1 MAWRSRLTVA
11 VGLGL
16 TVAAAACSGGSSSAT
31 SPSGV
36 TPSSLEASGQ
46 STRDF
51 NVTVTPTSV
60 EVGAATLQ
68 VTVTR
73 DVTSGQSQQLGS
85 AEIYVPAGFTIHV
98 GEQYHQRELDQRS
111 FGTNGPRRC

>member
-1 MAWRSRLTVA
+1 MNKSVQRPWRTRLTSA

-36 TPSSLEASGQ
+36 TPSSLEANGPSPAQ
-46 STRDF
+46 NTRNF
-51 NVTVTPTSV
+51 TVTVAPTSV
-60 EVGAATLQ
+60 TVGAANLK

-73 DVTSGQSQQLGS
+73 DTSSGQSQKLGS
-85 AEIYVPAGFTIHV
+85 AEISVPSGFTIQSV
-98 GEQYHQRELDQRS
+98 S
-111 FGTNGPRRC
+111 NI